1 MSLRDE
7 AIDISVDGDSIEGTL
22 VLPER
27 PAASGAAALFVHGW
41 GGNQE
46 QYLARARAVAALGC
60 VCMTFDLRGH
70 QRTRTQ
76 YDAVTREQNLG
87 DVVAAY
93 DVLARRPGVD
103 SSRISLV
110 GSSYGAY
117 LGAIATS
124 LRPVR
129 WLSLRAPALYK
140 DTGWE
145 RPKRALHRD
154 PDFIEFRLRQ
164 HGPPENRALQACA
177 DFRGDVLVVESCD
190 DHIVPHPVIASY
202 VAALTNAR
210 SLTYRGIEGA
220 DHGLSKEPWKQA
232 YGALVMSWLA
242 EMIAG
247 ASVPPPETAAAS
259 ARQPAE
265 S

>member
-7 AIDISVDGDSIEGTL
+7 PVDIRVDGHHIQGTL
-22 VLPER
+22 VVPEQ
-27 PAASGAAALFVHGW
+27 PGASVPAALFVHGW

-46 QYLARARAVAALGC
+46 QYLSRARAVAALGC
-60 VCMTFDLRGH
+60 VCLTFDLRGH

-76 YDAVTREQNLG
+76 YDAVTREQNLC
-87 DVVAAY
+87 DVIAAY
-93 DVLARRPGVD
+93 DLIVRRRDVD
-103 SSRISLV
+103 SSRIALV

-117 LGAIATS
+117 LGAIATT

-140 DTGWE
+140 DAGWD
-145 RPKRALHRD
+145 RPKRALHGD
-154 PDFIEFRLRQ
+154 PEFVEFRLRE
-164 HGPPENRALQACA
+164 HRPSDNRALRACA

-190 DHIVPHPVIASY
+190 DCIVPHPVIASY
-202 VAALTNAR
+202 VAALANAR

-220 DHGLSKEPWKQA
+220 DHGLSKEQWKQA
-232 YGALVMSWLA
+232 YGTLVICWLA
-242 EMIAG
+242 EMMVG
-247 ASVPPPETAAAS
+247 ASVAPPAS
-259 ARQPAE
+259 AGAGAPQPAE

>member
-1 MSLRDE
+1 MSLCDE
-7 AIDISVDGDSIEGTL
+7 PVDISVDGHSIEGTL
-22 VLPER
+22 VLPDR
-27 PAASGAAALFVHGW
+27 TGASRAAALFVHGW

-60 VCMTFDLRGH
+60 VCLTFDLRGH

-93 DVLARRPGVD
+93 DVLAHRPGVD
-103 SSRISLV
+103 GSRIALV

-117 LGAIATS
+117 LGAIATT
-124 LRPVR
+124 LRAVR

-140 DTGWE
+140 DTDWQ
-145 RPKRALHRD
+145 RPKRELHRD
-154 PDFIEFRLRQ
+154 PDFIAFRLRE
-164 HGPPENRALQACA
+164 HRPAENRALQACA
-177 DFRGDVLVVESCD
+177 EFSGDVLIVESCD
-190 DHIVPHPVIASY
+190 DRIVPHPVIASY

-232 YGALVMSWLA
+232 YGTVVMSWLA
-242 EMIAG
+242 EMMAG
-247 ASVPPPETAAAS
+247 AGVPPPVTAAS
-259 ARQPAE
+259 SPRQPAE

>member
-7 AIDISVDGDSIEGTL
+7 AVDISVDGHGIEGTL

-27 PAASGAAALFVHGW
+27 SSESGPAVLFVHGW

-46 QYLARARAVAALGC
+46 QYLARARAVAGLGC
-60 VCMTFDLRGH
+60 VCLTFDLRGH

-76 YDAVTREQNLG
+76 YDAVTREQNLS

-93 DVLARRPGVD
+93 DLLARRPGVD
-103 SSRISLV
+103 GSRIALV

-129 WLSLRAPALYK
+129 WLSLRAPAIYK
-140 DTGWE
+140 DAEWD
-145 RPKRALHRD
+145 RPKRELHRD
-154 PDFIEFRLRQ
+154 PDFIEFRLRT
-164 HGPPENRALQACA
+164 HRPSENRALQACA
-177 DFRGDVLVVESCD
+177 DFRGDVLIVESCD
-190 DHIVPHPVIASY
+190 DRIVPHAVVASY

-210 SLTYRGIEGA
+210 SLTYRAIEGA
-220 DHGLSKEPWKQA
+220 DHGLSAEQWKQA
-232 YGALVMSWLA
+232 YGVLVMTWLA
-242 EMIAG
+242 EMLAG
-247 ASVPPPETAAAS
+247 ASAPMAETAHAG

>member
-1 MSLRDE
+1 MSLHDE
-7 AIDISVDGDSIEGTL
+7 AIDISVDGDGIQGTL

-27 PAASGAAALFVHGW
+27 PGASGAAALFVHGW
-41 GGNQE
+41 GGNQD
-46 QYLARARAVAALGC
+46 QYLARARAVSALGC
-60 VCMTFDLRGH
+60 VCLTFDLRGH

-76 YDAVTREQNLG
+76 YDAVTRGQNLN

-103 SSRISLV
+103 SSRIALV

-117 LGAIATS
+117 LGAIATT

-129 WLSLRAPALYK
+129 WLALRAPALYK
-140 DTGWE
+140 DSGWE
-145 RPKRALHRD
+145 RPKRDLHRD
-154 PDFIEFRLRQ
+154 ADFIEFRLRQ
-164 HGPPENRALQACA
+164 HRPPENRALQACA

-202 VAALTNAR
+202 VAALGNAR
-210 SLTYRGIEGA
+210 SLTYRAIEGA
-220 DHGLSKEPWKQA
+220 DHGLSKEQWKQA
-232 YGALVMSWLA
+232 YGTLVMTWLA
-242 EMIAG
+242 EMTAG
-247 ASVPPPETAAAS
+247 ASAPPPATAHAGP
-259 ARQPAE
+259 RQPAE